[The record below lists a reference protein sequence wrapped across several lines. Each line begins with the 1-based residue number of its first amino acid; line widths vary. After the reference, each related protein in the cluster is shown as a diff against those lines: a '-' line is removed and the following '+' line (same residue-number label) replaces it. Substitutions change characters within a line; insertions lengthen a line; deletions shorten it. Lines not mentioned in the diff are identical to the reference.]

1 MTLLHPPHHLT
12 NTPTD
17 DEEEETLPRGWTR
30 QIWVPEQVEGVAHLC
45 WAILCYRQANPL
57 LSDTM
62 KTWTDDLVPTI
73 NALSYVTGWEEPPC
87 DLQKYN
93 KIVHLA
99 WVPTFVDLI
108 NPYCESPTDEAPML
122 LVATPS

>member
-1 MTLLHPPHHLT
+1 MTLLYPPHHLT

-17 DEEEETLPRGWTR
+17 DEEEETLPGGWTR

-45 WAILCYRQANPL
+45 QAILCYRQANPL
-57 LSDTM
+57 LSDAM
-62 KTWTDDLVPTI
+62 KTWTDDLVPAI

-99 WVPTFVDLI
+99 
-108 NPYCESPTDEAPML
+108 
-122 LVATPS
+122 